1 MIKIQ
6 IKWKSRRLSFLCMR
20 VSAQKFA
27 WCAYFCSGVHRRRPR
42 RNEGGKLHLEIF
54 ASSSQMPVWISVHP
68 TANGQNKLQVSQ
80 TLFDDPLGNIPA
92 SNLFIG
98 SRRPRP
104 KTQVKAI
111 LNLLRLDE
119 VMTYRSLPN
128 SFRSLIH
135 VKPVNA
141 HKRNHAEQEPSHQS
155 NWAVKEMNV
164 DEAINKHSGLS
175 ILSTCPM
182 VTYYYQ
188 MYQKRLRTTTCT
200 NA

>member
-1 MIKIQ
+1 MVRFLGEPTGRGWTTSSISLDFNMVTSEISSTFFQMIKIQ

-27 WCAYFCSGVHRRRPR
+27 SGAYFCSGVHRRRPR

-111 LNLLRLDE
+111 LNCLDS
-119 VMTYRSLPN
+119 MRSWHTDRFPIPFVL
-128 SFRSLIH
+128 
-135 VKPVNA
+135 
-141 HKRNHAEQEPSHQS
+141 
-155 NWAVKEMNV
+155 WYM
-164 DEAINKHSGLS
+164 
-175 ILSTCPM
+175 
-182 VTYYYQ
+182 
-188 MYQKRLRTTTCT
+188 
-200 NA
+200 